1 MVSYTF
7 PRSAYRARTA
17 LPAPLSHGPGH
28 QRPRARSLAFGV
40 IQALLIAL
48 LVAPFTVLAAGRAH
62 AAPLDQTPFL
72 TWNMQGATSQ
82 GRSVWT
88 DYLPRILT
96 AAPSE
101 VVMLQEAGPEV
112 PNGAD
117 ILPNPPG
124 TENNPRVTYARWRT
138 SQRPSDW
145 YLVFLQTNNQ
155 STPGGGRVNTIVM
168 SRTPV
173 DAAMVV
179 DNPHGGAYGRPAI
192 GIRLGEDWY
201 FSFHALSGGG
211 GDAIGMLARIGEAV
225 EADDQDRNWTVGA
238 DFNTPPN
245 TLVGRMD
252 QEVID
257 TPDGR
262 TPRILASGQ
271 PTHRSPDG
279 EQRELDFAVTS
290 TGRGS
295 FGARVQP
302 NQAGSDHDPVYFVP
316 QTARQDA
323 DQTQLATMPV
333 GGYAIDGNNVAQN
346 PFDYAGMRGPLDRC
360 VVQSYRDG
368 CTQFWPRTAGPAKAA
383 AAAGSARAA
392 ANADTPAF
400 DYVGAVSRG
409 NVADDDNQEEAFPG
423 TGVDELRRHLDGDLR
438 TYKPNVVLLQVDVA
452 NDLAKKDGPTAGQE
466 ADQLRKLLDQ
476 VYLVLPDTTVLV
488 GDPVPSRTAA
498 VREEMYTGSDS
509 YVSRASAVV
518 ASQLRA
524 GHRIRQVP
532 LDFGRDAGQVDTGES
547 ADGVPNADGYKT
559 MTNGYAAALTGLWRD
574 GTIVDPDAVVVNP
587 ADMVVDGSG
596 ADETDP
602 SDGNTSGPPQRVMVV
617 GDSISNGFEGDHTW
631 RYRLWQW
638 ARTQDWKAEFVGPLH
653 GTVAP
658 GEPRAPQPPPPYDG
672 EPPSEPEP
680 TASDGDYA
688 RDVSPAFLKSG
699 AGHYAMWGRRL
710 EQDVPTITSVMED
723 LKAERKLPDTLLV
736 ELGFND
742 IGWTGAGADLTGTM
756 KKFID
761 NARKANPDI
770 RLVLANVPQRTT
782 LGSAN
787 PRLGDRTRAYDAA
800 LADKVK
806 EWSTDA
812 SPVVLAD
819 LDKAMGCDPSATSC
833 ATTYDGLHPD
843 NLGEYRI
850 ARAFA
855 STLHDEFRIGTA
867 PLSIPVDVDERFL
880 ATPTDVAFDG
890 TQQGVTLTWDKV
902 FGAHGYQV
910 QWRDTT
916 LDPGGRWNWAYPVTN
931 RWDMSRQYYGQIYDG
946 HTYELRV
953 RAASGDTVLSD
964 WSDTTHGTAHPTT
977 PGYPRNVKAT
987 AGANG
992 GVATWDPPTGKY
1004 SDGITAY
1011 AVYMWDKSAP
1021 LAITRSFS
1029 VSGTS
1034 DITVIPKMP
1043 PGEYVV
1049 MISAWNK
1056 SGEGPIALSDTITFD

>member
-1 MVSYTF
+1 MASYTF
-7 PRSAYRARTA
+7 PRSACRASTQ
-17 LPAPLSHGPGH
+17 LPPQLPDEARH
-28 QRPRARSLAFGV
+28 QRPRVRSVALGV
-40 IQALLIAL
+40 IQALLVAL
-48 LVAPFTVLAAGRAH
+48 LVAPFTVLVVGRAH

-82 GRSVWT
+82 GRSLWT

-96 AAPSE
+96 AAGSE
-101 VVMLQEAGPEV
+101 VVMLQEAGADV

-117 ILPNPPG
+117 MLPNPPG
-124 TENNPRVTYARWRT
+124 TENDQLVTYARWRT

-145 YLVFLQTNNQ
+145 YMVFLQTHD
-155 STPGGGRVNTIVM
+155 PLMPGGRVNTIVM

-211 GDAIGMLARIGEAV
+211 GDAIGMLARIGDAV
-225 EADDQDRNWTVGA
+225 EGDDPRRNWTVGA
-238 DFNTPPN
+238 DFNTSPN
-245 TLVGRMD
+245 TLVGRMYQD
-252 QEVID
+252 VIT

-262 TPRILASGQ
+262 TPRILASGR

-295 FGARVQP
+295 FEARVQP
-302 NQAGSDHDPVYFVP
+302 NQGGSDHDPVHFVP
-316 QTARQDA
+316 QTGRQDA
-323 DQTQLATMPV
+323 DRTQLATMPV
-333 GGYAIDGNNVAQN
+333 GGYAIDGHNVAQN

-368 CTQFWPRTAGPAKAA
+368 CTQFWTRTSGPVKAA
-383 AAAGSARAA
+383 VAAGSTRAVA
-392 ANADTPAF
+392 AVNADTPTF
-400 DYVGAVSRG
+400 DYVGTVSRG

-423 TGVDELRRHLDGDLR
+423 AGVDELRLHLDGDLR

-452 NDLAKKDGPTAGQE
+452 NDLAKKNGPTASQE

-476 VYLVLPDTTVLV
+476 VYTVLPNTTVLV
-488 GDPVPSRTAA
+488 GDPAPSRSTA
-498 VREEMYTGSDS
+498 VREEMYTGTDS
-509 YVSRASAVV
+509 YVSRASAVIT
-518 ASQLRA
+518 SQLRV

-532 LDFGRDAGQVDTGES
+532 LDFGRDAGQLDTGES

-559 MTNGYAAALTGLWRD
+559 MTNGYAAELTKLWQD

-587 ADMVVDGSG
+587 VDMVVDGSG
-596 ADETDP
+596 VDGTDP
-602 SDGNTSGPPQRVMVV
+602 GDGNTSGTPQRVMVV

-638 ARTQDWKAEFVGPLH
+638 ARTQNWKAEFVGPLH

-658 GEPRAPQPPPPYDG
+658 DEPKAPQPPPPYDG
-672 EPPSEPEP
+672 KPPSEPQP
-680 TASDGDYA
+680 ATSDGAYA

-699 AGHYAMWGRRL
+699 AEHYAMWGRRL
-710 EQDVPTITSVMED
+710 EQDVPTITTVMED

-756 KKFID
+756 KEFID
-761 NARKANPDI
+761 NARKANPGI

-787 PRLGDRTRAYDAA
+787 PQLGARTRAYNAA
-800 LADKVK
+800 LAGKVK
-806 EWSTDA
+806 EWSTGA

-833 ATTYDGLHPD
+833 GTTYDGLHPN

-855 STLHDEFRIGTA
+855 STLHEEFRIGSGPPTD
-867 PLSIPVDVDERFL
+867 PVDVDARFL
-880 ATPTDVAFDG
+880 TTPTDVTFDG
-890 TQQGVTLTWDKV
+890 TQQGVTLTWEKV

-916 LDPGGRWNWAYPVTN
+916 ANPNGEWNWAYPVTN
-931 RWDMSRQYYGQIYDG
+931 RWDMSRQYYGQIYEG

-953 RAASGDTVLSD
+953 RAASGDTVRSD
-964 WSDTTHGTAHPTT
+964 WSDITRGTSHPTT
-977 PGYPRNVKAT
+977 PGYPRNLKAT
-987 AGANG
+987 AGPNG

-1021 LAITRSFS
+1021 LGITRSFS
-1029 VSGTS
+1029 LYRNPWTS
-1034 DITVIPKMP
+1034 RSFR
-1043 PGEYVV
+1043 
-1049 MISAWNK
+1049 SAT
-1056 SGEGPIALSDTITFD
+1056 G